1 MVSAQKGGVDQLSE
15 RIGEARLAYELLI
28 GRVSDS
34 HWFRVR
40 QLLKQQ
46 NLELTPKNVQFF
58 AELKKLM
65 PRSALGVVG
74 LIESYRKADELLSK
88 SNRNYK
94 GAEILGILQ
103 QYGVKPHQTTV
114 SRWFR
119 PIGGYRKEREYS
131 PDKVKNL
138 LIQAFLYK
146 AQFSTKLPEA
156 N

>member
-1 MVSAQKGGVDQLSE
+1 MSE
-15 RIGEARLAYELLI
+15 GINEARLAYELLV
-28 GRVSDS
+28 GRVGDS

-40 QLLKQQ
+40 QLLKRQ
-46 NLELTPKNVQFF
+46 NLEPTPKNVQFF
-58 AELKKLM
+58 AELRKLI
-65 PRSALGVVG
+65 PRSAVGVEG
-74 LIESYRKADELLSK
+74 LLESYRKADELLSK

-94 GAEILGILQ
+94 GSEILGILQ
-103 QYGVKPHQTTV
+103 QYGVRPHQTTV

-146 AQFSTKLPEA
+146 AQFSSKLPEA